1 MNPFEAVKQN
11 TSARQVAEF
20 YGANVNKNGMCKCPF
35 HNDKTP
41 SMKIDERYYCFGCQ
55 ETGDA
60 IDYVSKL
67 FNIGLRDAAVKICE
81 DLSLEYDKTVQKT
94 KPVSKPLRPQ
104 KSEAQVFAE
113 AQKNIFR
120 VLSDFRNLLMKWKRE
135 YEPRSPDEEYHPHYV
150 EALQEIDHVEY
161 QLDTLLEGDSTDRAL
176 LVSEQEKKVVGIKEQ
191 LKRYKEAETEDPRND
206 NKFRSH
212 KMNRELER

>member
-1 MNPFEAVKQN
+1 MSPFDAVKQN

-20 YGANVNKNGMCKCPF
+20 YGAKVNKNGMCQCPF
-35 HNDKTP
+35 HSDKTP

-81 DLSLEYDKTVQKT
+81 DLSLEYDKTTQKT
-94 KPVSKPLRPQ
+94 KSVSKPLRPQ
-104 KSEAQVFAE
+104 RSEAQIFAE

-176 LVSEQEKKVVGIKEQ
+176 LVSEQEKKVIGIKER
-191 LKRYKEAETEDPRND
+191 LKRFKETQAENTGYEKQVISQKRRDY
-206 NKFRSH
+206 
-212 KMNRELER
+212 ER

>member
-1 MNPFEAVKQN
+1 MNPFETVKQN

-94 KPVSKPLRPQ
+94 KPVSKPIRPPR
-104 KSEAQVFAE
+104 SEAQVFAE

-120 VLSDFRNLLMKWKRE
+120 VLSDFRNLLMKWKKE

-161 QLDTLLEGDSTDRAL
+161 QLDTLLEGDETDRAS
-176 LVSEQEKKVVGIKEQ
+176 LVSEQEKKVAGIKERLRMCKERKTENKKYETKVKS
-191 LKRYKEAETEDPRND
+191 LKRDY
-206 NKFRSH
+206 
-212 KMNRELER
+212 ER

>member
-1 MNPFEAVKQN
+1 MFKA
-11 TSARQVAEF
+11 
-20 YGANVNKNGMCKCPF
+20 Y
-35 HNDKTP
+35 
-41 SMKIDERYYCFGCQ
+41 
-55 ETGDA
+55 
-60 IDYVSKL
+60 
-67 FNIGLRDAAVKICE
+67 AAVKICE
-81 DLSLEYDKTVQKT
+81 DLSLEYDKTTQKT
-94 KPVSKPLRPQ
+94 KLVSKPPRPQ
-104 KSEAQVFAE
+104 KSEAQIFAE

-191 LKRYKEAETEDPRND
+191 LKRYKEVQAD
-206 NKFRSH
+206 NLGKDTKVRTRISS
-212 KMNRELER
+212 RENER

>member
-1 MNPFEAVKQN
+1 MNPFETVKQN

-41 SMKIDERYYCFGCQ
+41 SMKIDERFYCFGCN

-60 IDYVSKL
+60 VDYVSKL
-67 FNIGLRDAAVKICE
+67 FGIGLREAAIKICE
-81 DLSLEYDKTVQKT
+81 DLSLEYDKTTQKT
-94 KPVSKPLRPQ
+94 KSVSKPIRPQ
-104 KSEAQVFAE
+104 RSEAQVFAE

-120 VLSDFRNLLMKWKRE
+120 VLSDFRNLLMKWKKE

-161 QLDTLLEGDSTDRAL
+161 QLDTLLEGDETDRAS
-176 LVSEQEKKVVGIKEQ
+176 LVSEQEKKVAGIKER
-191 LKRYKEAETEDPRND
+191 LRMCKERETE
-206 NKFRSH
+206 NKKYETKVISQKRDY
-212 KMNRELER
+212 ER

>member
-1 MNPFEAVKQN
+1 MSPFEAVKQN
-11 TSARQVAEF
+11 TSARQVAEY
-20 YGANVNKNGMCKCPF
+20 YGAKVNKNGMCQCPF
-35 HNDKTP
+35 HKDKTP
-41 SMKIDERYYCFGCQ
+41 SMKIDNRFYCFGCN

-60 IDYVSKL
+60 VDYVSKL
-67 FNIGLRDAAVKICE
+67 FGIGLREAAIKICE
-81 DLSLEYDKTVQKT
+81 DLSIEYDKTTQKT
-94 KPVSKPLRPQ
+94 KPVSKPPRPQ
-104 KSEAQVFAE
+104 KSEAQIFAE

-135 YEPRSPDEEYHPHYV
+135 YEPRSLDEEYHPHYV

-191 LKRYKEAETEDPRND
+191 LKKYKELQTEGLGGENNIRLH
-206 NKFRSH
+206 RT
-212 KMNRELER
+212 NRDLER

>member
-1 MNPFEAVKQN
+1 MFKA
-11 TSARQVAEF
+11 
-20 YGANVNKNGMCKCPF
+20 Y
-35 HNDKTP
+35 
-41 SMKIDERYYCFGCQ
+41 
-55 ETGDA
+55 
-60 IDYVSKL
+60 
-67 FNIGLRDAAVKICE
+67 AAVKICE

-94 KPVSKPLRPQ
+94 KPVSKPPRPQ
-104 KSEAQVFAE
+104 KSEAQIFAE

-191 LKRYKEAETEDPRND
+191 LKRYKEVQAD
-206 NKFRSH
+206 NLGKDTKVRTRISS
-212 KMNRELER
+212 RENER